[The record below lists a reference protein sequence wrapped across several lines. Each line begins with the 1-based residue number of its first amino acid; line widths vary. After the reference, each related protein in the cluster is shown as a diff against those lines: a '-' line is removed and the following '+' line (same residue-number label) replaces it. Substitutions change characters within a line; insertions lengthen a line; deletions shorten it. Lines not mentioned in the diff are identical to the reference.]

1 MGSLHR
7 GRGDCIAPEG
17 GEGGLCVLLQGWS
30 LSKGVFVQD
39 LCQGDLCPGS
49 LSWGSVKGVSVKG
62 DRDSPAATE
71 AGDTYPTGYTKLAML
86 TFLRIMR
93 INWH

>member
-1 MGSLHR
+1 MMSLRVSLPGPMFLLR
-7 GRGDCIAPEG
+7 GLCI
-17 GEGGLCVLLQGWS
+17 GEGVSVQG
-30 LSKGVFVQD
+30 